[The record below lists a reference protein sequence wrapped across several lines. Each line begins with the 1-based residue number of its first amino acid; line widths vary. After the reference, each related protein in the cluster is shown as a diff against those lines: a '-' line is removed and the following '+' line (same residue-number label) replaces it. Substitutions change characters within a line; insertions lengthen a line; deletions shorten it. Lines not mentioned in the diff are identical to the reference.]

1 MGWWPAH
8 LLMPI
13 ARSAGSLPLDP
24 IPDFLESSGDGILPG
39 MTVEQIVAA
48 VRGLPVPDRAR
59 VTE

>member
-1 MGWWPAH
+1 
-8 LLMPI
+8 MPI

-48 VRGLPVPDRAR
+48 VRSLPVPDRPR